1 MENKGVNN
9 NVSPR
14 QVKRDEKKL
23 IQQPKQL
30 TAELQDLNKL
40 TCYRCG
46 ETFDEEKKLYDHQTG
61 CLNYV
66 VSCSNPEKR
75 YLTLQSFQFEAR
87 SSLKEDFYF
96 FLNCRNHN

>member
-40 TCYRCG
+40 TCFRCG
-46 ETFDEEKKLYDHQTG
+46 VTFDGKK
-61 CLNYV
+61 
-66 VSCSNPEKR
+66 SCMIIKR
-75 YLTLQSFQFEAR
+75 
-87 SSLKEDFYF
+87 DV
-96 FLNCRNHN
+96 

>member
-30 TAELQDLNKL
+30 IAELQDLNKL
-40 TCYRCG
+40 
-46 ETFDEEKKLYDHQTG
+46 
-61 CLNYV
+61 
-66 VSCSNPEKR
+66 
-75 YLTLQSFQFEAR
+75 
-87 SSLKEDFYF
+87 
-96 FLNCRNHN
+96 RNI